1 MYNPIQVTAT
11 VPSVN
16 NPISLSL
23 LRHGFLLIALAFAC
37 FAISPQVRA
46 DCQQG
51 CDTVNN
57 ANTFLG
63 EDALL
68 NHDTVGNTADGS
80 GALEHNT
87 LGTANTA
94 TCASAL
100 GSNTKGRQ
108 NTATGY
114 VALSSNTTGIA
125 NVANGKWAL
134 SRNKSGFGNT
144 ATGWNSLATN
154 TTGSGNI
161 AIGYSAGSAITG
173 DKNIAIATVALQ
185 VNPQPSASAM
195 CRLRLMLLESAES
208 PSLMV

>member
-68 NHDTVGNTADGS
+68 NHDTVGNTAVGFQALMNPARGTAFNTAVGS

-94 TCASAL
+94 TGASAL

-114 VALSSNTTGIA
+114 VRCLLQY
-125 NVANGKWAL
+125 NGYCQCCQ
-134 SRNKSGFGNT
+134 R
-144 ATGWNSLATN
+144 
-154 TTGSGNI
+154 
-161 AIGYSAGSAITG
+161 
-173 DKNIAIATVALQ
+173 
-185 VNPQPSASAM
+185 
-195 CRLRLMLLESAES
+195 
-208 PSLMV
+208 